1 MIHAAGIAQRKGN
14 LTMKVRAKWSIKDG
28 TGWHNPGEVFETESD
43 LGDAVEVLSA
53 AKKPKAEKKPE
64 AEPEVQ
70 PDAEPVKEA
79 EEAPVQETEK
89 PRTTRRKVS
98 K

>member
-1 MIHAAGIAQRKGN
+1 
-14 LTMKVRAKWSIKDG
+14 MKVRAKWSIKDG

-43 LGDAVEVLSA
+43 LGDAVEVLEA
-53 AKKPKAEKKPE
+53 AKKPKAEKKPA

-70 PDAEPVKEA
+70 PEAEPKKET
-79 EEAPVQETEK
+79 EEVSVQETAK
-89 PRTTRRKVS
+89 PRTTRRKVGTS